1 MRFAVL
7 YINTENFDCNGLN
20 NIFLNVKI
28 LNIYIENNL
37 NLIDLFENIKN
48 DNIERLGIFIIDD
61 I

>member
-1 MRFAVL
+1 M
-7 YINTENFDCNGLN
+7 
-20 NIFLNVKI
+20 KI

-61 I
+61 IQLKIECQIILENIRIF